1 MQIHEITLVQEG
13 LGTMLKTMGSDLKN
27 AVKAPI
33 DKAKYALNT
42 PGSFTTARG
51 YNDARDKYYTD
62 LVGQQ
67 QTADLGAW
75 AKNLASEWSK
85 QPRPSLQAP
94 VAQTPVTPAAPK
106 PIPAATAPTAPA
118 AAPGYGPAYKNV
130 TSNPPAAVPNTSTGL
145 PQPTVAKTPTATTTP
160 TTTAPVATPA
170 VAKPRTGGKQP
181 GVVSQT
187 PNAIRKRNT
196 RAQGATAPGQNAF
209 GQMAQTL
216 SGANKSKSSTG
227 GTTTQMPTGRVHAAN
242 PNATAPV
249 TATTS
254 TAKPAPKWLTP
265 TTKISKPVAGKPT
278 ADEYAKLQQRIAAAD
293 AKQQGVTNEAFADL
307 PGSKPAVGGAVPA
320 SATAKPAGIKAPPPL
335 QSRYAQNFKSW
346 VTSKVADKS
355 SGLGLA
361 DVEKMPNMSRT
372 LNQALAKVV
381 TTQQNPND
389 NIAAVE
395 QYLLIVGQ
403 AMQKLSAE
411 QKATQQQKNPRRQ
424 PSAITPLSSILNQN
438 QIDAIKAKGQDP
450 VGAREIMQTF
460 GLR

>member
-75 AKNLASEWSK
+75 AKNLASEWSR
-85 QPRPSLQAP
+85 QPRPSSRAP
-94 VAQTPVTPAAPK
+94 VSQAPVTPAAPK
-106 PIPAATAPTAPA
+106 PTVATALTPTTPASTTPAAT
-118 AAPGYGPAYKNV
+118 PGYGPAYKNV

-145 PQPTVAKTPTATTTP
+145 PQPTVAKTPATTP
-160 TTTAPVATPA
+160 AIPPA
-170 VAKPRTGGKQP
+170 VAKQRTGGKQP

-242 PNATAPV
+242 PNVTAPV
-249 TATTS
+249 TTTTS
-254 TAKPAPKWLTP
+254 TAKLAPKWLTP

-307 PGSKPAVGGAVPA
+307 PGSKPAAGGAVPA
-320 SATAKPAGIKAPPPL
+320 SATAKPAGIKSPPPL
-335 QSRYAQNFKSW
+335 QSRYAQNFKTW

-372 LNQALAKVV
+372 LNQALTKVV

-411 QKATQQQKNPRRQ
+411 QKATQQKNNPRRQ
-424 PSAITPLSSILNQN
+424 VSAITPLSSILNQN
-438 QIDAIKAKGQDP
+438 QIDAITAKGQDP

-460 GLR
+460 KLK